1 MHELSVAGAVLDTAI
16 RHAGERP
23 VDVVALRVGS
33 LRQVVPDSLRF
44 YWEIVARDTIC
55 DGARLQLTEVAARLR
70 CEGCGYEWEPDIP
83 AFRCP
88 TCARS
93 EVTVAAGG
101 ELEVEYIEV
110 REHAHA

>member
-1 MHELSVAGAVLDTAI
+1 
-16 RHAGERP
+16 
-23 VDVVALRVGS
+23 
-33 LRQVVPDSLRF
+33 
-44 YWEIVARDTIC
+44 
-55 DGARLQLTEVAARLR
+55 LTEVAARLR